1 MQAELDDD
9 EIDDRIYF
17 RTTFAAASGEDIG
30 RAIERFGDGLR
41 AVFALGVVHGVNGVN
56 GHAA

>member
-41 AVFALGVVHGVNGVN
+41 AVFALGVVNGVN